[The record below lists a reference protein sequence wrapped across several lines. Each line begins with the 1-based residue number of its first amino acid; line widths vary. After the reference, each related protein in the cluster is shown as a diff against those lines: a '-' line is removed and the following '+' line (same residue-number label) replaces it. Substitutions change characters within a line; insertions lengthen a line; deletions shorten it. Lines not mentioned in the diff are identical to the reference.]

1 MQKRLIKDWHVS
13 DSGSYSVEGAF
24 SITIFTVC
32 LLAAF
37 SILSIIRVEL
47 EVQDAINQTAIELS
61 QYTYAVGK
69 VVPLSDT
76 ENDATDLGGTLQTI
90 FMEQARE
97 AAAEGIGAPLAKS
110 LAKKHFSRDEWE
122 TWLQEQGIEGGYAAV
137 DFSGT
142 SILGDGKTI
151 SITVTYPL
159 QVQTYGL
166 FSKQLTIC
174 QTAETLALL
183 PENASFLEALRK
195 QQGEEEEN
203 SIWKSSNFIRGR
215 YFISQLKSENAEHAV
230 ASGIG
235 IDFYDAE
242 NGVYQEAYSMNLFSS
257 TYSTCN
263 GEETDLSAYSL
274 NREATE
280 KQIQQYASQLNK
292 DIQSRRN
299 TTILMESGKEQ
310 AAVPAKREVL
320 IIILPEE
327 SQKNESMQAGLQQ
340 IKTTLQKQGTEVV
353 YRYDQEAL

>member
-1 MQKRLIKDWHVS
+1 MQKLLIRDWHAS
-13 DSGSYSVEGAF
+13 ETGSYSVEGAL

-76 ENDATDLGGTLQTI
+76 ENDATDLGGTLQSI
-90 FMEQARE
+90 FMDQARE
-97 AAAEGIGAPLAKS
+97 TVAEGLGAPLAKS
-110 LAKKHFSRDEWE
+110 LAKKHFSRTEWE
-122 TWLQEQGIEGGYAAV
+122 PWLQEQGIAGGYAAL

-183 PENASFLEALRK
+183 PENASLLEALRN
-195 QQGEEEEN
+195 QQGEETEE

-215 YFISQLKSENAEHAV
+215 YFISKLKAENTGQAV
-230 ASGIG
+230 ASGVG
-235 IDFYDAE
+235 IDFYDAG
-242 NGVYQEAYSMNLFSS
+242 NGIYREAYSMNLFSS

-263 GEETDLSAYSL
+263 GDVTELSAYTL
-274 NREATE
+274 NQEATE
-280 KQIQQYASQLNK
+280 KQIQQYANRLEK
-292 DIQSRRN
+292 DIQSLN
-299 TTILMESGKEQ
+299 GTILMESGKEEVV
-310 AAVPAKREVL
+310 VPAKRKIL
-320 IIILPEE
+320 ILILPEE
-327 SQKNESMQAGLQQ
+327 CQKNETMQSGLQQ
-340 IKTTLQKQGTEVV
+340 IKANLQKQGTEVE
-353 YRYDQEAL
+353 YRYEQEAL